1 MTSNAA
7 QQKSFSY
14 RAIRITQRP
23 GAAPFYLLC
32 APAQEILQ
40 WADVPRKKAQYMA
53 GYQRELDDRHERI
66 TRYLEQSPLNVIPG
80 AVIVALQDGALKVRE
95 ESDTGHITITITHKE
110 RDVPTLIKDV
120 YELFLKRLSESERA
134 SISQMPTE
142 VPEADLEADNENEE
156 SIPQS
161 YIAQLTAELRVAQD
175 VNSAL
180 PTERRLAVED
190 FVKGVSKPGL
200 ILDGQHRVF
209 GAKDVLDFDVEL
221 PLVLMPSLPFAE
233 QVFHFYVLNNKA
245 RPLRPTE
252 LRSTVSTS
260 LTNKEIDE
268 LHARLR
274 TSGVKAEEARWTYD
288 MNNNTSSPFKG
299 LIDFGLRDD
308 VGFIPENVAYQ
319 VVSAFMKPPKNYKLL
334 IKDVEPWEDS
344 DESYKMGL
352 FFAFWKAVATTYP
365 NAWAEGQK
373 KNSNRQIFYKATMLC
388 LQEYLLETMVK
399 AMPSRLQKKQGSFFN
414 DPKELESEVR
424 SNLYFL
430 AEEFFTREWTETG
443 LDTPERRR
451 FLKSQIEE
459 AISKQSQKIGL
470 MALFKA
476 KAKRPG
482 KS

>member
-1 MTSNAA
+1 MASSAA
-7 QQKSFSY
+7 HQKSFSY
-14 RAIRITQRP
+14 RAIRVVQRP
-23 GAAPFYLLC
+23 GATPFYLLS
-32 APAQEILQ
+32 APAQQILQ

-66 TRYLEQSPLNVIPG
+66 TKYIEQSPLNVIPG
-80 AVIVALQDGALKVRE
+80 AVIVALEESALKVE
-95 ESDTGHITITITHKE
+95 DDKAGGITITITHRE
-110 RDVPTLIKDV
+110 RDVRSLIQDV
-120 YELFLKRLSESERA
+120 YEQFLKRLSESEKA
-134 SISQMPTE
+134 SISQMPAE
-142 VPEADLEADNENEE
+142 VSESELEEEGENDE

-161 YIAQLTAELRVAQD
+161 YIAQLAAELRVAKD
-175 VNSAL
+175 SNSTL
-180 PTERRLAVED
+180 PPERRAAVED

-221 PLVLMPSLPFAE
+221 PIVLMPGLPFAE

-288 MNNNTSSPFKG
+288 MNNNAHSPFKG

-334 IKDVEPWEDS
+334 IKDVTPWEES
-344 DESYKMGL
+344 DGVYKMSL
-352 FFAFWKAVATTYP
+352 FFAFWKAIATTYP
-365 NAWAEGQK
+365 KAWADGQK
-373 KNSNRQIFYKATMLC
+373 KDGNRQIFYKASMLC

-399 AMPSRLQKKQGSFFN
+399 AMPSRLQKKQGSPFN

-430 AEEFFTREWTETG
+430 SEEFFTREWTETG

-451 FLKSQIEE
+451 FLKGQIEE
-459 AISKQSQKIGL
+459 AISRQSQKLGS

-476 KAKRPG
+476 KAKKSG
-482 KS
+482 K